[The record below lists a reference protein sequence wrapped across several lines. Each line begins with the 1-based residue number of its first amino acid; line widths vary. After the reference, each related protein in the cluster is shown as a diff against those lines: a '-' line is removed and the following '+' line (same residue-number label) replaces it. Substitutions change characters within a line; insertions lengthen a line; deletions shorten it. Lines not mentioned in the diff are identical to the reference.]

1 MANETSNQ
9 TAANETAEPEGNLTA
24 IIDTVEE
31 SGLLDAMMDEPLLMA
46 LAALVLGMAGYIAY
60 TVPAVKAMVFKYLK
74 NNEAEL
80 MELLDKN
87 LTKAQM
93 KAYEKLDE
101 QAQLHVKDS
110 LVKNVLLTAW
120 DEKDDELA
128 GLVKSKVKAALD
140 EQKYW
145 TSKDT
150 KSDYVRESE
159 KLNMNVIKSLS
170 VFWLAI
176 SLLKTYCGKKF
187 LYLFGML
194 TLEQSYCDKEIQSFV
209 TYIQNSER

>member
-9 TAANETAEPEGNLTA
+9 TAENNETTEGNLTA

-31 SGLLDAMMDEPLLMA
+31 SGLLDTIMDEPILMA
-46 LAALVLGMAGYIAY
+46 LVALVLGLGAYVAY
-60 TVPAVKAMVFKYLK
+60 TVPAVKELVFKYLK

-101 QAQLHVKDS
+101 QAQKHVKDS

-140 EQKYW
+140 EQK
-145 TSKDT
+145 
-150 KSDYVRESE
+150 
-159 KLNMNVIKSLS
+159 
-170 VFWLAI
+170 
-176 SLLKTYCGKKF
+176 
-187 LYLFGML
+187 
-194 TLEQSYCDKEIQSFV
+194 
-209 TYIQNSER
+209 

>member
-9 TAANETAEPEGNLTA
+9 TAENNETTEGNLTA

-46 LAALVLGMAGYIAY
+46 LAALVLGLAGYIAY

-93 KAYEKLDE
+93 KAFEKLDE
-101 QAQLHVKDS
+101 QAKLHVKDS
-110 LVKNVLLTAW
+110 LVRNVLVTAW

-140 EQKYW
+140 EQK
-145 TSKDT
+145 
-150 KSDYVRESE
+150 
-159 KLNMNVIKSLS
+159 
-170 VFWLAI
+170 
-176 SLLKTYCGKKF
+176 
-187 LYLFGML
+187 
-194 TLEQSYCDKEIQSFV
+194 
-209 TYIQNSER
+209 

>member
-1 MANETSNQ
+1 MANETSNN

-60 TVPAVKAMVFKYLK
+60 TVPAVKAMVLKYLK

-93 KAYEKLDE
+93 KAFDKLDE
-101 QAQLHVKDS
+101 QAKIHVKDS
-110 LVKNVLLTAW
+110 LVRNVLVTAW

-140 EQKYW
+140 EQK
-145 TSKDT
+145 
-150 KSDYVRESE
+150 
-159 KLNMNVIKSLS
+159 
-170 VFWLAI
+170 
-176 SLLKTYCGKKF
+176 
-187 LYLFGML
+187 
-194 TLEQSYCDKEIQSFV
+194 
-209 TYIQNSER
+209 

>member
-9 TAANETAEPEGNLTA
+9 TAENNETTEGNLTT

-31 SGLLDAMMDEPLLMA
+31 SGLLDTIMDEPILMA
-46 LAALVLGMAGYIAY
+46 LVALVLGLGAYVAY
-60 TVPAVKAMVFKYLK
+60 TVPAVKELVFKYLK

-101 QAQLHVKDS
+101 QAQKHVKDS
-110 LVKNVLLTAW
+110 LVKNVLMTAW

-140 EQKYW
+140 E
-145 TSKDT
+145 T
-150 KSDYVRESE
+150 K
-159 KLNMNVIKSLS
+159 
-170 VFWLAI
+170 
-176 SLLKTYCGKKF
+176 
-187 LYLFGML
+187 
-194 TLEQSYCDKEIQSFV
+194 
-209 TYIQNSER
+209 

>member
-9 TAANETAEPEGNLTA
+9 TAENNTAEGNLTA

-31 SGLLDAMMDEPLLMA
+31 SGLLDTIMDEPLLMA
-46 LAALVLGMAGYIAY
+46 LVALVLGLGAYVAY
-60 TVPAVKAMVFKYLK
+60 TVPAVKALVFKYLK

-110 LVKNVLLTAW
+110 
-120 DEKDDELA
+120 
-128 GLVKSKVKAALD
+128 
-140 EQKYW
+140 
-145 TSKDT
+145 
-150 KSDYVRESE
+150 
-159 KLNMNVIKSLS
+159 
-170 VFWLAI
+170 
-176 SLLKTYCGKKF
+176 
-187 LYLFGML
+187 
-194 TLEQSYCDKEIQSFV
+194 
-209 TYIQNSER
+209 

>member
-1 MANETSNQ
+1 MANNTTNETATNETS
-9 TAANETAEPEGNLTA
+9 EGNLTA

-31 SGLLDAMMDEPLLMA
+31 SGILDTLMEEPLLMA
-46 LAALVLGMAGYIAY
+46 LVGLLLVAAGYIAY
-60 TVPAVKAMVFKYLK
+60 TVPAVKALVFKYLK

-101 QAQLHVKDS
+101 QAKLHVKDS
-110 LVKNVLLTAW
+110 LVRNVLITAW

-140 EQKYW
+140 EQK
-145 TSKDT
+145 
-150 KSDYVRESE
+150 
-159 KLNMNVIKSLS
+159 
-170 VFWLAI
+170 
-176 SLLKTYCGKKF
+176 
-187 LYLFGML
+187 
-194 TLEQSYCDKEIQSFV
+194 
-209 TYIQNSER
+209 